1 MGVGYRAGGRG
12 EGDAKH
18 KLLKRPADCRDYADY
33 RTGKFFRLLLTKE
46 GKLFFS
52 GQNKKGSA
60 GNTIQLND
68 CIEEFKDVTSVYPL
82 AANDKIISCDGGKH
96 FSVICTKEGKVY
108 ASGNVFYR
116 SVDDD
121 IKYNA
126 EESAEY
132 AYELKMVNHAEGYKA
147 EKVWACDLYDN
158 IWVLGSKKNDDGTI
172 VKKTFC
178 LGSDYDMVGGGDS
191 NGAKN
196 WRSPKL
202 PENIWMEE
210 IQSSGMYAL
219 GIDNNGDLW
228 EWGGHRQSNEGE

>member
-1 MGVGYRAGGRG
+1 MI
-12 EGDAKH
+12 
-18 KLLKRPADCRDYADY
+18 PAPAFGATANQNFFHCACFDGCAD
-33 RTGKFFRLLLTKE
+33 
-46 GKLFFS
+46 S
-52 GQNKKGSA
+52 KK
-60 GNTIQLND
+60 
-68 CIEEFKDVTSVYPL
+68 
-82 AANDKIISCDGGKH
+82 
-96 FSVICTKEGKVY
+96 
-108 ASGNVFYR
+108 
-116 SVDDD
+116 
-121 IKYNA
+121 
-126 EESAEY
+126 EESVEY

-210 IQSSGMYAL
+210 IQS
-219 GIDNNGDLW
+219 W
-228 EWGGHRQSNEGE
+228 PRQNDDVPLVKGATSESRVN